1 MALARAARE
10 AGLTLTVADVFRSP
24 TLSDMAEMIAVS
36 TENKEKERKLNEAMI
51 ASKREAA
58 LANTGE
64 NQPARFSLLRAANTD
79 AFIQDY
85 LCPKVGVFRIGIV
98 DAFPVTDFQ
107 ALAITGSLLE
117 PRWMLNY
124 LFFDGVGFVDINR
137 LRKAAS
143 ALVQHFDILRTV
155 FISCGNSFLQVVLK
169 SIRPHVLVYETDTD
183 LDEYTRQL
191 RQESPSA
198 YPRLGEPYIQF
209 MVIKKLNSSAH
220 RIVIRLSHAQYD
232 GVCLPKIVEAFKIA
246 YEAKE
251 TLPES
256 SPPFSNYV
264 KEATA
269 GNASQGNYEYW
280 NGLLKGSSM
289 TQIVPREQPKYSGTG
304 RTETVLKK
312 TIDLPAL
319 ASKNVTTATML
330 KAAWA
335 LVLAQMSGRSDVV
348 FGNLISGRNAAVD
361 DVESIVGPCLNIVPV
376 RVQIEPKWT
385 ALDLLRR
392 IQNQQVAGMAFES
405 LGFREIIQHCTDWP
419 EWTYFSSIVQ
429 HQNLSEDVSLD
440 LDKVKYKVGFLGQ
453 QDTLADLSIMSTPK
467 GEDVV
472 EVALGF
478 VEDGQIPP
486 TVAQAAL
493 ELTCSLAQQL
503 AHNPKNSLTSM
514 LAASPLD
521 GIAMPRGAQSE
532 IQPTANSGPQQQQQ
546 HPPPPPPAPD
556 SRIQAQAISTLRGLE
571 KSDLYYLA
579 DTLTRSW
586 RMVLPISNNT
596 DRDRNKALAALTFE
610 SNFYNAGGDIVAL
623 GSLTSILE
631 SEGYIVR
638 LEELIARPT
647 VGQQVALLA
656 ADRAAQLSSSETLA
670 AAGVASGRDS
680 GNEDEVKG
688 KGKGKKDDTTTKE
701 TAEKDKEKKEKKE
714 KKGFWKG
721 STKLIR
727 SLGLKGR
734 KREVS

>member
-10 AGLTLTVADVFRSP
+10 AGLSLTVADVFRSP
-24 TLSDMAEMIAVS
+24 ALSDMAEIVAVS
-36 TENKEKERKLNEAMI
+36 TENKEQERKLNEAAMVT
-51 ASKREAA
+51 KREAA
-58 LANTGE
+58 LANTKE
-64 NQPARFSLLRAANTD
+64 KQPARFSLLRAANTD

-107 ALAITGSLLE
+107 ALAIAGSLLE
-117 PRWMLNY
+117 QRWMLNY
-124 LFFDGVGFVDINR
+124 FFFDGTGFLDINR
-137 LRKAAS
+137 IRKAAS

-169 SIRPHVLVYETDTD
+169 RIRPPVLVYETETD

-191 RQESPSA
+191 RQESPGA

-232 GVCLPKIVEAFKIA
+232 GVCLPKIIEVFKMA
-246 YEAKE
+246 YEGKE
-251 TLPES
+251 TMPEP

-264 KEATA
+264 KEATN

-289 TQIVPREQPKYSGTG
+289 THLVPREQPKYSGTG
-304 RTETVLKK
+304 RSETVLKK

-335 LVLAQMSGRSDVV
+335 LVLAQMSGRSDIV

-361 DVESIVGPCLNIVPV
+361 DVESIVGACLNIVPV

-392 IQNQQVAGMAFES
+392 IQNQQVAGMSFES

-429 HQNLSEDVSLD
+429 HQNLAEDVSLD
-440 LDKVKYKVGFLGQ
+440 LDKVKYKVGFLAP
-453 QDTLADLSIMSTPK
+453 QDTLADVSIVSTPK
-467 GEDVV
+467 GEDTV

-478 VEDGQIPP
+478 IDDGNIPP

-493 ELTCSLAQQL
+493 DLTCSLAQQL
-503 AHNPKNSLTSM
+503 AEKPKSSLTSM
-514 LAASPLD
+514 LAASPLEN
-521 GIAMPRGAQSE
+521 ITMPRRAQSE
-532 IQPTANSGPQQQQQ
+532 IQPTTRTGQQ
-546 HPPPPPPAPD
+546 HQQSQPPPDPRMQ
-556 SRIQAQAISTLRGLE
+556 SQALSTLRTLE

-579 DTLTRSW
+579 DTLTRCW
-586 RMVLPISNNT
+586 RMVLPLISNNSPG
-596 DRDRNKALAALTFE
+596 RDQSKPLTALTFE
-610 SNFYNAGGDIVAL
+610 SNFYAAGGDLVSLA
-623 GSLTSILE
+623 SLTSILE
-631 SEGYIVR
+631 GEGYIVR
-638 LEELIARPT
+638 LEDLIARPT

-670 AAGVASGRDS
+670 GVGQASRLES
-680 GNEDEVKG
+680 GNEEEG
-688 KGKGKKDDTTTKE
+688 KG
-701 TAEKDKEKKEKKE
+701 
-714 KKGFWKG
+714 
-721 STKLIR
+721 
-727 SLGLKGR
+727 
-734 KREVS
+734 